1 MKAKAFQEDWLKNK
15 WRDYRDLFLLAGIII
30 SADQYTKWLVRTNL
44 GFLESWTPW
53 PWLSPYARILHIH
66 NTGAAFGMFQNLGT
80 FFMILSIIVSIV
92 ILYYFPQVPSA
103 DWPLR
108 LAMIMQFGGAVGN
121 LIDRL
126 YQGWVTDFI
135 SVGSFAI
142 FNIADASISMG
153 VVVLIIGMLV
163 KDRNE
168 AKARM
173 EQKTEQA
180 PPPGPVDSDNE
191 LEGATDTPHE

>member
-1 MKAKAFQEDWLKNK
+1 MNK
-15 WRDYRDLFLLAGIII
+15 PWRDYRDLFLMASLIIA
-30 SADQYTKWLVRTNL
+30 ADQFTKWLVRTNL
-44 GFLESWTPW
+44 GFMEAWSPW

-66 NTGAAFGMFQNLGT
+66 NTGAAFGMFQNMGT
-80 FFMILSIIVSIV
+80 FFATLSIIVALA
-92 ILYYFPQVPSA
+92 ILYYFPQVPRS

-153 VVVLIIGMLV
+153 VVVLVLGMLV
-163 KDRNE
+163 KERQE
-168 AKARM
+168 SKARQAQKAEEILLP
-173 EQKTEQA
+173 EQED
-180 PPPGPVDSDNE
+180 PEGD
-191 LEGATDTPHE
+191 LESAADASHD

>member
-1 MKAKAFQEDWLKNK
+1 MEIPHFMKAVAFREDCLKIK
-15 WRDYRDLFLLAGIII
+15 WREYRDLFLLAGLIIA
-30 SADQYTKWLVRTNL
+30 ADQYTKWLVRTNL
-44 GFLESWTPW
+44 DFMESWSPW

-80 FFMILSIIVSIV
+80 FFMILSVVVSIL
-92 ILYYFPQVPSA
+92 ILYYFPQVPRV

-121 LIDRL
+121 LIDRV

-153 VVVLIIGMLV
+153 VVVLVIGMLV
-163 KDRNE
+163 KDQME
-168 AKARM
+168 IHAKKA
-173 EQKTEQA
+173 QA
-180 PPPGPVDSDNE
+180 SEPVPSPE
-191 LEGATDTPHE
+191 PAEPES